1 MILLAIDTSGPNCAV
16 CLARRA
22 QGGGVTFLAERQERI
37 GRGHAER
44 LVPMVEEALADT
56 RLGFEDLERIAVA
69 IGPGSFTGVRVGVA
83 AARGLALALGI
94 EAVGVGSLEA
104 LAAEAAAATGAALV
118 VAALVGPRGDV
129 FAYADA
135 AAAPPGHRQDSGQG
149 IHLAPAL
156 VGPDVL
162 ARTVAGWRRQ
172 PVALIGSAARPLTE
186 SLLRQGVDTRL
197 VREADAPEVAWI
209 ARLALAGAGQSPPR
223 PLYLR
228 PPDAQPQTGRAV
240 ARV

>member
-22 QGGGVTFLAERQERI
+22 QGGGVALLAERQERI

-44 LVPMVEEALADT
+44 LVPMVEEALADA

-94 EAVGVGSLEA
+94 DALGVGSLEA
-104 LAAEAAAATGAALV
+104 LAAEAVAATAAALV
-118 VAALVGPRGDV
+118 VAALAGPRGDV
-129 FAYADA
+129 FAYAQD
-135 AAAPPGHRQDSGQG
+135 AAAPPGYEGSGHG

-156 VGPDVL
+156 VGPDAL
-162 ARTVAGWRRQ
+162 AWTIAGWRRQ

-186 SLLRQGVDTRL
+186 FLLRQGLDARL
-197 VREADAPEVAWI
+197 VREADAPEVAWV